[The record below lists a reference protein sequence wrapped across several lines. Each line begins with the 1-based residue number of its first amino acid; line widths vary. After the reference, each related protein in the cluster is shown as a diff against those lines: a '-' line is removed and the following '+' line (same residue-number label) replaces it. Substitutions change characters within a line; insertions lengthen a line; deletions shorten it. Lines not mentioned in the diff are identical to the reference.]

1 MSIMWIWYGTFQ
13 TNKLKLWNS
22 KEKFCYCEGESMF
35 LEGYGCVLEC
45 PGDYFNKNDE
55 ECIPCVENC
64 MDCESETC
72 E

>member
-1 MSIMWIWYGTFQ
+1 
-13 TNKLKLWNS
+13 
-22 KEKFCYCEGESMF
+22 MF
-35 LEGYGCVLEC
+35 LEGEGCVLEC

-72 E
+72 EQCEKGYFLHHKDGKCYDELEGYYSDEKD

>member
-1 MSIMWIWYGTFQ
+1 
-13 TNKLKLWNS
+13 
-22 KEKFCYCEGESMF
+22 MF
-35 LEGYGCVLEC
+35 LEGEGCVLEC

>member
-1 MSIMWIWYGTFQ
+1 
-13 TNKLKLWNS
+13 
-22 KEKFCYCEGESMF
+22 MF
-35 LEGYGCVLEC
+35 LEGEGCVLEC
-45 PGDYFNKNDE
+45 PSDYFNKNDE